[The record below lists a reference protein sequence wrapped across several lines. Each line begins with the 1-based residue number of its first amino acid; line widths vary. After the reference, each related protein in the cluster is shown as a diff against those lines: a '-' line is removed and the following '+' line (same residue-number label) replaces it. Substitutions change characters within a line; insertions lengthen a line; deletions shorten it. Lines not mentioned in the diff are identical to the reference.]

1 MPGGFLLHGA
11 ELHRRHGGVRT
22 IAARFAAYDGAI
34 VSRPGSHFR
43 RLRPAAL
50 SLLLATAGVAHAEL
64 WGFVDAYGVA
74 HFAPRALDARYRL
87 VHADD
92 ATAGPRVPGKRDG
105 ADALLTWMEIAP
117 EAKSLVPWVREAAR
131 THGVDAELLTAII
144 AVESG
149 FRRDAVSPR
158 GAIGLM
164 QITAVTGDR
173 YATATERRQP
183 AAERLRDARTNIHTG
198 ARMLA
203 DLTRRYGHIE
213 LALAAWN
220 AGEGTV
226 RRAGGLPRLAETR
239 AHVHLVLELYWALL
253 QRSQTARATRLA
265 LG

>member
-1 MPGGFLLHGA
+1 MFG
-11 ELHRRHGGVRT
+11 RSRT
-22 IAARFAAYDGAI
+22 TAAAYDAAT
-34 VSRPGSHFR
+34 VSRLR
-43 RLRPAAL
+43 RFPVYLRPVVLAAL
-50 SLLLATAGVAHAEL
+50 LAGAGGARAEL

-74 HFAPRALDARYRL
+74 HFAPRAVDSRYRL
-87 VHADD
+87 VHADL
-92 ATAGPRVPGKRDG
+92 AASGPRVPGKRDG

-117 EAKSLVPWVREAAR
+117 EAKAIVPWVREAAR
-131 THGVDAELLTAII
+131 THGVDAELLTAVI

-149 FRRDAVSPR
+149 FRREAVSPR

-164 QITAVTGDR
+164 QITADTGDR
-173 YATATERRQP
+173 YGTAAERRRP
-183 AAERLRDARTNIHTG
+183 AAERLLDARTNILTG

-226 RRAGGLPRLAETR
+226 RRHGGLPRLAETR

-253 QRSQTARATRLA
+253 QRSQTQRATRLA